1 LREGHCRDGA
11 VVGGASP
18 KAAIFLAM
26 AAAYR

>member
-1 LREGHCRDGA
+1 LPRWLVDGEL
-11 VVGGASP
+11 VGGASQ